1 MLIRYRTNDSC
12 TLQNFKDD
20 LNNLITGA
28 VTTVNGLSSGVNK
41 TASVIY
47 GSYPTGTYSRV
58 NGTTYTYSKAHN
70 DATTSKTHYFRL
82 NFDSTKLT
90 TIQLAQSYTSGTD
103 TLVNSYTTTTNIT
116 PTAYKALKPFGIDII
131 INNKMLAIF
140 APTSGILIAILDL
153 GHSSTTRTYT
163 NSMLMGIQD
172 FVNVPGYG
180 PNSTNTLLANKGMVI
195 PYSYNYELSTYGTI
209 TTGITGASSKKK
221 PAGPGTT
228 RVFENPVFTLA
239 DGAASLVYGAYMV
252 PFLTFSGIQVYKDSA
267 NAYRL
272 TVNDIS
278 LLAD

>member
-1 MLIRYRTNDSC
+1 MLIRYRTNSSC

-20 LNNLITGA
+20 LNSLITGTI
-28 VTTVNGLSSGVNK
+28 TTINGLSSGVDK
-41 TASVIY
+41 TASIIY
-47 GSYPTGTYSRV
+47 GSYPSGTYSRV

-103 TLVNSYTTTTNIT
+103 TLVNSYTSTTNIT
-116 PTAYKALKPFGIDII
+116 PTPYKVLKPFGIDII
-131 INNKMLAIF
+131 ISNKMLAIL
-140 APTSGILIAILDL
+140 APTSGTLVAILDL
-153 GHSSTTRTYT
+153 GHSSTTRAYT
-163 NSMLMGIQD
+163 SSMLMGIQD
-172 FVNVPGYG
+172 FINVPGYG
-180 PNSTNTLLANKGMVI
+180 PNSTNTILANKGMVI
-195 PYSYNYELSTYGTI
+195 PYSYNYELATYATI
-209 TTGITGASSKKK
+209 TTGITGAQGKKK

-228 RVFENPVFTLA
+228 RVFENPVFTVA
-239 DGAASLVYGAYMV
+239 DGAASLVYGAYTV
-252 PFLTFSGIQVYKDSA
+252 PFLTFSGIQVYKDAA